1 MSVKGRPEGYRGP
14 VSSAVGLAMIAF
26 VVMEPVTAMTHRL
39 VMHGFG
45 WGLHGSHHR
54 GRGASAFERND
65 LYPLMFG
72 SVTVVVMAIGF
83 QGHGKDVLV
92 PATVGIT
99 AYGACYGFVH
109 EVYIHQRARFAWRVP
124 VLEHLLESHRI
135 HHRWSQAPYG
145 MLVPVVPHRL
155 RERAAASG
163 RAGQAGGHGQL
174 LPRRDPHPLSPH
186 VAACVLDAIEDA

>member
-1 MSVKGRPEGYRGP
+1 
-14 VSSAVGLAMIAF
+14 MIAF
-26 VVMEPVTAMTHRL
+26 VVMEPVTALTHRL

-45 WGLHGSHHR
+45 WGWHRSHHR
-54 GRGASAFERND
+54 DRGESAIERND

-72 SVTVVVMAIGF
+72 SLTVVAMAIGF
-83 QGHGKDVLV
+83 QGHGRDVLV

-124 VLEHLLESHRI
+124 VLEHLLEAHRI

-155 RERAAASG
+155 RERAGASPSG
-163 RAGQAGGHGQL
+163 ASVGLGGASSGLGGAPSRAGQAGGHGQL
-174 LPRRDPHPLSPH
+174 LPRRDPHPLGPH
-186 VAACVLDAIEDA
+186 VAAGVLDAIEDA

>member
-1 MSVKGRPEGYRGP
+1 M
-14 VSSAVGLAMIAF
+14 GLAMIAF
-26 VVMEPVTAMTHRL
+26 VVMEPVTALTHRL

-45 WGLHGSHHR
+45 WGWHRSHHR
-54 GRGASAFERND
+54 DRGESAIERND

-72 SVTVVVMAIGF
+72 SLTVVAMAIGF
-83 QGHGKDVLV
+83 QGHGRDVLV

-124 VLEHLLESHRI
+124 VLEHLLEAHRI

-155 RERAAASG
+155 RERARRGLIGARRCPEPGGPGGRPRPASATSG
-163 RAGQAGGHGQL
+163 PAPARPTRRSWR
-174 LPRRDPHPLSPH
+174 PRCDRGCLSTAP
-186 VAACVLDAIEDA
+186 APR